1 MTELT
6 EKMNWMLFEI
16 HEKRW
21 ISLSLDDPKIIF
33 DAKAKLAAYGLIE
46 RQSKLSWKLTKDG
59 YDAVELGGY
68 DEWRI
73 AKDLENESK
82 LPNSKESKSSIM
94 KIFISHSSK
103 NANYGNALV
112 ELLAGIGIKSDQII
126 FTSNIAYGIPIGQ
139 NIFNWLKNRIN
150 EKPYVIYLLSQEYY
164 SSIACLNEMGAA
176 WMDENKHT
184 MIFTPNFK
192 LDSHE
197 FQSGSL
203 DPREIGFYID
213 NEERLTAFI
222 ESLKTSFDIA
232 LNLVLV
238 NQKVKDFLKR
248 IETIKKEAV
257 STTVAAP
264 MFKTQEQNVVTTKEV
279 KKPIQNQNIRSSS
292 KPTNRDSSRLFT
304 DLRNGKL
311 KNEEIL
317 LIHYIID
324 TGRFK
329 LGTGWQEPKEIE
341 NIEAWEDVHGLDN
354 ILTKNYPKALK
365 RFEMR
370 ALTEVSEL
378 TSSGNPK
385 ELALLENV
393 REELLDLPD
402 EIQESILKVV
412 ENIRAKDEDDSLP
425 F

>member
-16 HEKRW
+16 HEKRL

-354 ILTKNYPKALK
+354 ILSKNYPKALK